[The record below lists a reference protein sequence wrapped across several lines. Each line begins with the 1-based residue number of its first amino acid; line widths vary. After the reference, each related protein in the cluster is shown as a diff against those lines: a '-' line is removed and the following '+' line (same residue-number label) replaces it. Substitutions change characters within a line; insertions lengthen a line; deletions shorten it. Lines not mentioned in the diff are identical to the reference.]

1 MHPYLNSQQL
11 NFWASLELYN
21 TKGECFIGLE
31 DIDSF
36 LAVAKKHGVTL
47 GDADGASSVR
57 RRRMFF
63 FFLMAHGH
71 DPSYNAAVYKTK
83 W

>member
-1 MHPYLNSQQL
+1 MDGWSTFSFPFGGFLCNLACDLVLLLLVSG
-11 NFWASLELYN
+11 S
-21 TKGECFIGLE
+21 GVGLE

-57 RRRMFF
+57 RRSAAPPFF
-63 FFLMAHGH
+63 
-71 DPSYNAAVYKTK
+71 
-83 W
+83 

>member
-1 MHPYLNSQQL
+1 MLLLLVSG
-11 NFWASLELYN
+11 S
-21 TKGECFIGLE
+21 GVGLE

-57 RRRMFF
+57 RRSAVPP
-63 FFLMAHGH
+63 FFLNSISPRFA
-71 DPSYNAAVYKTK
+71 PSYNDAVGLTKTN